1 MMLGHFSV
9 SCMLMDFSGFTNFRA
24 QKQQQMVTLTFDPF
38 QSTLDIME
46 RAAKFISELKASY
59 EQVVTEKGDPVLGE
73 SDTVG
78 EAWLMGHVLLWAALF
93 VLG

>member
-1 MMLGHFSV
+1 MFGH
-9 SCMLMDFSGFTNFRA
+9 
-24 QKQQQMVTLTFDPF
+24 F

-78 EAWLMGHVLLWAALF
+78 QA
-93 VLG
+93 